1 MREGLSGFSIEIV
14 ENPLMSL
21 DFCFCGAVTL

>member
-14 ENPLMSL
+14 ENLLMSL
-21 DFCFCGAVTL
+21 QLCFRGAVTL